1 MSDNLGR
8 DNRGRNER
16 GNNQRAA
23 LDHVHPLVYLAII
36 GLALWFVLSAWS
48 FAADGYTDWLLVVVS
63 GFILVAVAIPSVL
76 LLVWRNHREPG
87 EDAGQHERLRDWAA
101 GDLDTWQDRVKGS
114 NAAVEML
121 LPIAAVAFGMTAF
134 GIVFGIVLYL
144 TPHGAV

>member
-1 MSDNLGR
+1 MWATSSGVTEDAMN
-8 DNRGRNER
+8 DNRFSHER
-16 GNNQRAA
+16 TA

-63 GFILVAVAIPSVL
+63 GFVLIAVAIPSIL

-87 EDAGQHERLRDWAA
+87 EDAGQHERLRDWTA
-101 GDLDTWQDRVKGS
+101 GELDTWQDHVKGT

-121 LPIAAVAFGMTAF
+121 LPIAAVAFGMMAL
-134 GIVFGIVLYL
+134 GIVFYL
-144 TPHGAV
+144 TPHGGV